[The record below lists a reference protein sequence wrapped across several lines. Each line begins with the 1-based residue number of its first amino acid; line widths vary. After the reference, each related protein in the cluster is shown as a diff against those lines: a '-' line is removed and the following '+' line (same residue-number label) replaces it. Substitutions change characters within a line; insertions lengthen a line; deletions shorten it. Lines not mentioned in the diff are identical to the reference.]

1 MRAGGERAPS
11 GPKTMAKRREKGCL
25 VASVILLL
33 VLSCS
38 GKENAREQAQDLLE
52 RISRLDPTASLD
64 ARDAALRA
72 LSNAPVAAEDLRTL
86 RDACVSAHRG
96 LLGAERSQ
104 AEVRTKLDQ
113 GKPKPEELPALESA
127 LASATAQLTSARTAL
142 SACEH
147 QKREVTLRY
156 R

>member
-1 MRAGGERAPS
+1 MQ
-11 GPKTMAKRREKGCL
+11 KRREKAAW

-33 VLSCS
+33 ALSCS
-38 GKENAREQAQDLLE
+38 GKENAREQASDLLE
-52 RISRLDPTASLD
+52 RISRLDPTASMD
-64 ARDAALRA
+64 TRDAALRA
-72 LSNAPVAAEDLRTL
+72 LSDAPVAAEDLRAL

-113 GKPKPEELPALESA
+113 GKPEAEELPALESA
-127 LASATAQLTSARTAL
+127 LASATAQLKSARTAL
-142 SACEH
+142 DACEH